1 MHRYESFGECL
12 KRCLM
17 EGELSASEAAR
28 LVGFRSRNS
37 IFRILSGD
45 TSDEVNLRFL
55 SALHDALGN
64 QWPEDRWRALQDALS
79 IDRLGA
85 ERFQAIRAFERVLFE
100 QNEPLAC
107 TVERLLPDG
116 STEELDLNTIL
127 GELNEAARVELVLTG
142 CCDSGLARLLADT
155 CGKAGAQGRL
165 NIRHYI
171 DTDESVITQNILSIL
186 PLVSKPWYNARLVE
200 PGSCPEEMMA
210 IYRLHAL
217 HVHQW
222 DVDGQERG
230 GMFIRF
236 DKNRFASRMEVRG
249 ACEAII
255 LLDKWRFDLEL
266 LKPMPQLSDGPHA
279 FVEYTEQYRLLEKDC
294 TILSIKPDVH
304 FNCIP
309 TEVLEPAIL
318 AGFEQAGMAVGPELE
333 MLMTELK
340 RIHNGR
346 YRNMLDKHKPTHLVY
361 SLPAMESFMR
371 TGVQTDHFF
380 IQRAY
385 TVEERRAIISGMLE
399 AMHNCPWFNV
409 YFLREGAPELRNEIT
424 FYDGKGVLMLDAYT
438 GYELEADHSEALISL
453 PAFMDSFRSYFM
465 EELLAHHVM
474 SRADTLRCLEGLLV
488 MNVQE

>member
-12 KRCLM
+12 KRCLK
-17 EGELSASEAAR
+17 EEEFSASEAAR

-45 TSDEVNLRFL
+45 TSDEVNYRFL
-55 SALHDALGN
+55 SALHGALGD
-64 QWPEDRWRALQDALS
+64 QWPEERWKALQDALS
-79 IDRLGA
+79 MDRLGVEKFRA
-85 ERFQAIRAFERVLFE
+85 YRAFERVLFE
-100 QNEPLAC
+100 QAEPINC

-116 STEELDLNTIL
+116 STEELDLRPLL
-127 GELNEAARVELVLTG
+127 GELDEAAKAEIVLTG
-142 CCDSGLARLLADT
+142 CCDVGLTRLLADC

-171 DTDESVITQNILSIL
+171 DTDQSVITQNILSIL

-222 DVDGQERG
+222 DEDGQERG

-236 DKNRFASRMEVRG
+236 DKNHFASRMEVRG

-266 LKPMPQLSDGPHA
+266 LKPMPQLSDGPQA

-294 TILSIKPDVH
+294 TICSIKPDVH

-309 TEVLEPAIL
+309 SEVLEQAIL
-318 AGFEQAGMAVGPELE
+318 EGFEQAGMAAGPELE
-333 MLMTELK
+333 MLIAELK
-340 RIHNGR
+340 RVHNGR

-361 SLPAMESFMR
+361 SLPAMERFMR

-409 YFLREGAPELRNEIT
+409 YFLKEGAPELRNEIT
-424 FYDGKGVLMLDAYT
+424 LYDGKGVLMMDAYT
-438 GYELEADHSEALISL
+438 GYELETEHSEALISL
-453 PAFMDSFRSYFM
+453 PAFMERFHSYFM
-465 EELLAHHVM
+465 DELLAHHVM

-488 MNVQE
+488 MKVQE

>member
-12 KRCLM
+12 KRCLK

-45 TSDEVNLRFL
+45 TSDEVKLRFL
-55 SALHDALGN
+55 ASLYEALGN
-64 QWPEDRWRALQDALS
+64 QWPEERWRALQDALS
-79 IDRLGA
+79 MDRLGVD
-85 ERFQAIRAFERVLFE
+85 RFHAKRAFERVLFE
-100 QNEPLAC
+100 QGEPLVC
-107 TVERLLPDG
+107 TVERMLPDG
-116 STEELDLNTIL
+116 TTEELDLNTVL
-127 GELNEAARVELVLTG
+127 GEINKAVKAEIVLTG
-142 CCDSGLARLLADT
+142 CCDSGLTRLLADC

-200 PGSCPEEMMA
+200 PGSCPDEMMSL
-210 IYRLHAL
+210 YRMHAL

-222 DVDGQERG
+222 DEDGREHG

-236 DKNRFASRMEVRG
+236 DRNRFASRMEVRG

-266 LKPMPQLSDGPHA
+266 LKPMPQLSDGPQA
-279 FVEYTEQYRLLEKDC
+279 FVEYTEQYRLLEKDG
-294 TILSIKPDVH
+294 TICSIKPDVH

-309 TEVLEPAIL
+309 VEVLEPAIL
-318 AGFEQAGMAVGPELE
+318 EGFEQAGMAAGPELE

-340 RIHNGR
+340 RVHDGR
-346 YRNMLDKHKPTHLVY
+346 YRNMLDKHRPTHLVY
-361 SLPAMESFMR
+361 SLPAMERFMR

-385 TVEERRAIISGMLE
+385 TVEERRRIITGLLE
-399 AMHNCPWFNV
+399 AMRSRPWFNV
-409 YFLREGAPELRNEIT
+409 YFLREGAPELCNEIT
-424 FYDGKGVLMLDAYT
+424 YYEGKGVLMMDAYT

-453 PAFMDSFRSYFM
+453 PAFMDSFHSYFM

-474 SRADTLRCLEGLLV
+474 SRADTLRCLERLLV
-488 MNVQE
+488 MNIQE